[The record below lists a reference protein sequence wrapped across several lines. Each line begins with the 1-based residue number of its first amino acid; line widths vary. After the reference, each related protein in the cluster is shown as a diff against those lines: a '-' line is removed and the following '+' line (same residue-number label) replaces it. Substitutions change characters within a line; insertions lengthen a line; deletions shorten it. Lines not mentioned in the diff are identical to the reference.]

1 MTLALYGGPS
11 AKLTLVLPI
20 QSVRNPT
27 RTVLALG
34 IHRRSEQEMVGT
46 LGIPSALAQQ
56 HSQKFIWQARE
67 KIGSYLVGPGFSDQ
81 LVGFAGNALRTSL
94 GLVGVHLVLC

>member
-34 IHRRSEQEMVGT
+34 IYRRSEQETVGT
-46 LGIPSALAQQ
+46 LGIPSALAQP

-67 KIGSYLVGPGFSDQ
+67 KIGSYLVGPGFSDLSLWGSQ
-81 LVGFAGNALRTSL
+81 GMRREKVWVSWGFT
-94 GLVGVHLVLC
+94 